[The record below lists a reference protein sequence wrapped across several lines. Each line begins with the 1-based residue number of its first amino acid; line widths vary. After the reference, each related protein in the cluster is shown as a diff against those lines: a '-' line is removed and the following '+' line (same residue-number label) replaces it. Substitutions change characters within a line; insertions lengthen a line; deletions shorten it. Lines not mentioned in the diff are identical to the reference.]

1 MLRRFIFQQCVE
13 RRFGLPCVRFD
24 RVKLLHGYSARHVG
38 RQLLALFWSECR
50 LPLDRTNNRSPFSA
64 SQIAASR
71 SCPRPA
77 GEWYVNVHTQANPN
91 GEIRGQVMP
100 PKN

>member
-50 LPLDRTNNRSPFSA
+50 LPLDRTSNRSPFSA
-64 SQIAASR
+64 SQIAGGPFLPSTGGRVVRQR
-71 SCPRPA
+71 S
-77 GEWYVNVHTQANPN
+77 YT
-91 GEIRGQVMP
+91 GQS
-100 PKN
+100 KRRNLWSGYAA